1 MTSVMLKS
9 TFSMFISLTCGQTL
23 ILFNSNNLKRPM
35 FPAVEGHKR
44 LEPNEEEKKDEITA
58 EKNLRITPELA
69 NSTSTSKL

>member
-1 MTSVMLKS
+1 
-9 TFSMFISLTCGQTL
+9 
-23 ILFNSNNLKRPM
+23 M